1 MDAKSKEIAEQ
12 ITNYLNSFSDKS
24 KDFNEAM
31 SRQHRTLQQNF
42 TRLCLGW
49 LEHCASPEY
58 GTDGRNEQSQEIAKV
73 LLGEFEKRQADL
85 GFTGETLKMMAKPSG
100 HLGCI

>member
-12 ITNYLNSFSDKS
+12 ITNYLNSFSNKS
-24 KDFNEAM
+24 QDFNQAM

-42 TRLCLGW
+42 TKLCLGW

-73 LLGEFEKRQADL
+73 LLDGFRKVQESQ
-85 GFTGETLKMMAKPSG
+85 GFTDTTLDMMSKPSG